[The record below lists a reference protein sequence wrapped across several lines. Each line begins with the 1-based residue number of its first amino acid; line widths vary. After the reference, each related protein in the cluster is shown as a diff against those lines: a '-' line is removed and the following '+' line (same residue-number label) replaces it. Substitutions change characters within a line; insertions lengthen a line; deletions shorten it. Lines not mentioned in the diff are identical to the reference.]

1 MNAPAIISL
10 TEAERIAARP
20 RQSAPEMRATFA
32 EDLDGLPIPSRRWL
46 VDGWIPDRAV
56 TLLGGDGGV
65 GKSLLT
71 LQLMAGVALGRDWLG
86 IPVEQR
92 KAFAMFCEDDETEV
106 HIRCKAVL
114 EGLGAS
120 FAEAG
125 GIAWAARSGLENV
138 LMSFPSS
145 GNEPGRA
152 TRIYNELRGR
162 VLSFGARLVIVDT
175 VADTFGGNENFR
187 SQVRGFV
194 GMLRNLANE
203 IDGAVVLTA
212 HPSVAGQQTGTGLSG
227 STAWNNSVRS
237 RLYLTRPP
245 AKDGEGDPDA
255 RVLKRMK
262 SNYAGIGDEIK
273 MTWRNGVLVPE
284 ALPGALDRMAA
295 NAKADRE
302 FLDYLGRVIAQG
314 DSVSHQP
321 SPSYAPSVMAKR
333 FADEGARKSE
343 LEKAMQRLLNSGK
356 VRVEE
361 HGPPSRRYRRLVPA
375 GVSA

>member
-1 MNAPAIISL
+1 MSPGVIPLAD
-10 TEAERIAARP
+10 AERIAARAQAP
-20 RQSAPEMRATFA
+20 APEMRATFA
-32 EDLDGLPIPSRRWL
+32 ENLDGLPIPSRRWL
-46 VDGWIPDRAV
+46 VEGWIPDRAV

-86 IPVEQR
+86 VPVEQR
-92 KAFAMFCEDDETEV
+92 KTFAMFCEDDEIEV

-114 EGLGAS
+114 EGFGAT
-120 FAEAG
+120 FANAG
-125 GIAWAARSGLENV
+125 GMAWAARSGLENV

-145 GNEPGRA
+145 GNDPGKP
-152 TRIYNELRGR
+152 TRIYHELRRR

-245 AKDGEGDPDA
+245 GKDGEGDPDA

-284 ALPGALDRMAA
+284 SVPGTLDRMAT
-295 NAKADRE
+295 NAKADRQ
-302 FLDYLGRVIAQG
+302 FLDYLGRLTAQG
-314 DSVSHQP
+314 EAVTSHT
-321 SPSYAPSVMAKR
+321 SPSYAPTIMSKR
-333 FADEGARKSE
+333 FAEEGARKSE
-343 LEKAMQRLLNSGK
+343 LEKAMARLLNSGK
-356 VRVEE
+356 IRVEE
-361 HGPPSRRYRRLVPA
+361 DGPASKKRRRLVLA
-375 GVSA
+375 EGGE

>member
-20 RQSAPEMRATFA
+20 RPSAPEMRATFA

-114 EGLGAS
+114 EGFGAS

-145 GNEPGRA
+145 GNEPGKP

-245 AKDGEGDPDA
+245 ARDGEGDPDA

-273 MTWRNGVLVPE
+273 MTWRNGILVPE
-284 ALPGALDRMAA
+284 SVPGALDRMAA

-302 FLDYLGRVIAQG
+302 FLDYLGRLTAQG
-314 DSVSHQP
+314 EAVTSHT
-321 SPSYAPSVMAKR
+321 SPSYAPTIMSKR
-333 FADEGARKSE
+333 FAEEGARKGE
-343 LEKAMQRLLNSGK
+343 LEKAMGRLLNSGK

-361 HGPPSRRYRRLVPA
+361 DGPKSKRRRRLVLA
-375 GVSA
+375 GGCE

>member
-1 MNAPAIISL
+1 MSPGVIPLAD
-10 TEAERIAARP
+10 AERIAARAQAP
-20 RQSAPEMRATFA
+20 APEMRATFA
-32 EDLDGLPIPSRRWL
+32 ENLDGLPIPSRRWL
-46 VDGWIPDRAV
+46 VEGWIPDRAV

-92 KAFAMFCEDDETEV
+92 KTFAMFCEDDEIEV

-114 EGLGAS
+114 EGFGAS
-120 FAEAG
+120 FADAG
-125 GIAWAARSGLENV
+125 GMAWAARSGLENV
-138 LMSFPSS
+138 LVHYPAQ
-145 GNEPGRA
+145 GNEPGKP
-152 TRIYNELRGR
+152 TRIFHELRRR

-194 GMLRNLANE
+194 GLLRNLANE

-284 ALPGALDRMAA
+284 SMPGTLDRMAT
-295 NAKADRE
+295 NAKADRQ
-302 FLDYLGRVIAQG
+302 FLDYLGRLTAQG
-314 DSVSHQP
+314 EAVTSHT
-321 SPSYAPSVMAKR
+321 SPSYAPTIMSKR
-333 FADEGARKSE
+333 FAEEGARKSE
-343 LEKAMQRLLNSGK
+343 LEKAMARLLNSGK

-361 HGPPSRRYRRLVPA
+361 DGPKSKKRRRLVLA
-375 GVSA
+375 GGGE